1 MLIAGSSVDILS
13 STKRNGSNSRI
24 LKKFVS
30 LVLQL
35 VLIILQHLA
44 LTVVLHHITTYTQS
58 SDISGKI

>member
-13 STKRNGSNSRI
+13 STKRNESNSRI

-35 VLIILQHLA
+35 VLIILQHQGEIKRQTSNLKNNL
-44 LTVVLHHITTYTQS
+44 LTI
-58 SDISGKI
+58 I